1 VAFDTRQ
8 KNPDWERDLMG
19 KNARPKMLKRQRE
32 KMLQER
38 QKEKNARR
46 VEAKERRAN
55 APRKT
60 GDEDPDIAEIVPG
73 PQTLPHRLDSDPQG

>member
-1 VAFDTRQ
+1 
-8 KNPDWERDLMG
+8 MG

-46 VEAKERRAN
+46 IEAKERRAN
-55 APRKT
+55 APRQT
-60 GDEDPDIAEIVPG
+60 GAEDPDIAGIVPC
-73 PQTLPHRLDSDPQG
+73 PQAISHPFAPDSEGQ